1 MIYRSVM
8 NHKIMP
14 TSILLVSLLVM
25 LGLHF
30 GVPWMQIVPAPWNVL
45 GVLPLILGII
55 INILADNA
63 LKKARTTVKLFMES
77 HSLVTGN
84 VYSFSRHPMYL
95 GFALIL
101 LGAAVLLR
109 TLSPYFVVFV
119 FILLMEL
126 LYIHTEEE
134 MMAHTFGETWQAYRH
149 KVRRWI

>member
-1 MIYRSVM
+1 
-8 NHKIMP
+8 MP

-30 GVPWMQIVPAPWNVL
+30 GVPWLKIIPVPWNVL
-45 GVLPLILGII
+45 GVPPLILGII

-63 LKKARTTVKLFMES
+63 LEKAHTTVKPFLES
-77 HSLVTGN
+77 ASLVTDS

-95 GFALIL
+95 GFTLIL
-101 LGAAVLLR
+101 LGLAVLLR
-109 TLSPYFVVFV
+109 TLSPYFVVLV
-119 FILLMEL
+119 FIILMEL

-134 MMAHTFGETWQAYRH
+134 MMAHKFGESWQVYEH